1 MKKDSFL
8 PYLAGIGSAV
18 IFGFSFLFTKEALQ
32 VTRPI
37 YFLAYRFTVAFV
49 FISLLAVTRL
59 IRINLRKTLFK
70 ELLPLILVQ
79 PLLYFTM
86 EAMGVQRTT
95 SSVAG
100 LMISTIP
107 VFVMILA
114 HIFLGERLRFLQVIS
129 IFVALSGVIIV
140 TLSRGGEFGA
150 EFLGIIFLFV
160 STFSAALYNILSRRA
175 SLKARPIEITYFM
188 MFAGFIGFNIIAI
201 IQSLALK
208 ELNSYLTSFIHPQIL
223 ISALYLG
230 TLSSTLA
237 FFLINYTL
245 SRLPA
250 SKASVFPYLSTV
262 VTLFAGIL
270 IRGESF
276 AITGLFGA
284 ALILIGV
291 YGVNRLSVKRAP
303 KRR

>member
-107 VFVMILA
+107 VFVLILA

-160 STFSAALYNILSRRA
+160 SIFSAALYNILSRRA
-175 SLKARPIEITYFM
+175 SLKVRPIEITYFM

-208 ELNSYLTSFIHPQIL
+208 ELNSYLTSFIHLQVL

>member
-1 MKKDSFL
+1 
-8 PYLAGIGSAV
+8 
-18 IFGFSFLFTKEALQ
+18 
-32 VTRPI
+32 
-37 YFLAYRFTVAFV
+37 
-49 FISLLAVTRL
+49 
-59 IRINLRKTLFK
+59 
-70 ELLPLILVQ
+70 
-79 PLLYFTM
+79 M

-107 VFVMILA
+107 VFVLILA
-114 HIFLGERLRFLQVIS
+114 HVFLGERLRFLQIIS
-129 IFVALSGVIIV
+129 IFVALSGVIII

-150 EFLGIIFLFV
+150 EFIGIIFLFV

-201 IQSLALK
+201 IQSLVLK
-208 ELNSYLTSFIHPQIL
+208 ELNNYLTSFVHPQVL

-230 TLSSTLA
+230 ILSSTMA

-276 AITGLFGA
+276 AVTGLFGA

>member
-32 VTRPI
+32 ITRPI

-59 IRINLRKTLFK
+59 IRIRLSKTLFR

-86 EAMGVQRTT
+86 EALGVQRTT

-107 VFVMILA
+107 VFVLILA
-114 HIFLGERLRFLQVIS
+114 HIFLGERLRFLQIIS
-129 IFVALSGVIIV
+129 IFVALSGVIII

-150 EFLGIIFLFV
+150 EFIGIIFLFI

-188 MFAGFIGFNIIAI
+188 MFAGFIEFNIIAI
-201 IQSLALK
+201 IQSIALK
-208 ELNSYLTSFIHPQIL
+208 ELNNYLTLFIHPQVL

-230 TLSSTLA
+230 TLS
-237 FFLINYTL
+237 
-245 SRLPA
+245 
-250 SKASVFPYLSTV
+250 
-262 VTLFAGIL
+262 
-270 IRGESF
+270 
-276 AITGLFGA
+276 
-284 ALILIGV
+284 
-291 YGVNRLSVKRAP
+291 
-303 KRR
+303 

>member
-276 AITGLFGA
+276 AVTGLFGA

-291 YGVNRLSVKRAP
+291 YGVNRLSVKRGP